1 MARDPFRIAT
11 RRTAALTH
19 IVGQARAY
27 GLQLEASVG
36 ELCEVRAADLAFLL
50 QVVSLTQRLVAVV
63 DRMATR
69 ALRDDP

>member
-1 MARDPFRIAT
+1 
-11 RRTAALTH
+11 
-19 IVGQARAY
+19 
-27 GLQLEASVG
+27 VG
-36 ELCEVRAADLAFLL
+36 ELCEVRDTDLAFLL